1 VVGLAIST
9 AWPSVNS
16 PGLVWV
22 TQAAA
27 RRMATRANPLQYTLN
42 LKLRDPAAASAFA
55 NAHSPA
61 TGELVLSSWQQIS
74 QHDSIGVQIE
84 QTALIVGSSL
94 LGLLAVASVAVL
106 VGGRMAE
113 QTRRVGLLKAVGG
126 TPRLVA
132 AVLLAEHLAL
142 ALAAAAAGLAVGW
155 LVAPLLTSPAIGL
168 LGAPGTPSLG
178 LSVVG
183 PVIAVALAVAL
194 LATFV
199 PALRAARTSTVSA
212 LADAARPPRRG
223 RRGAAAAARPVADR
237 DLPPTARGAADRL
250 ADSGPPPP
258 ARRARRG
265 QRGHHRGHGRGG
277 ADDAA
282 RRRHPPGAGR
292 TGQPGDR

>member
-1 VVGLAIST
+1 MVGLAIST

-199 PALRAARTSTVSA
+199 PALRAARP
-212 LADAARPPRRG
+212 ARSPPWPTRRG
-223 RRGAAAAARPVADR
+223 RRGAA
-237 DLPPTARGAADRL
+237 
-250 ADSGPPPP
+250 
-258 ARRARRG
+258 
-265 QRGHHRGHGRGG
+265 GG
-277 ADDAA
+277 
-282 RRRHPPGAGR
+282 
-292 TGQPGDR
+292 